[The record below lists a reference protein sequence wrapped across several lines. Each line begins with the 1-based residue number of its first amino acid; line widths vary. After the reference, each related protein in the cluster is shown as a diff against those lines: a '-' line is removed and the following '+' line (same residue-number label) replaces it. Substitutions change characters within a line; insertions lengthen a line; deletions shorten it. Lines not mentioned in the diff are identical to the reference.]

1 MNEAQRIMREFTLTK
16 VEGEYAYLT
25 DEDSKEELFIAMA
38 LLPLGSDIGSR
49 LVFDGTEFSL
59 RD

>member
-1 MNEAQRIMREFTLTK
+1 MNEAQGIMREFTLTK

-49 LVFDGTEFSL
+49 LVFDGTEFSFK
-59 RD
+59 D